1 MTRATTF
8 RAVAVFSGFLIAFL
22 MVMSVSRALFTNPTS
37 NDANAW
43 TSGNVVLVNEDA
55 TVDGGSPTYDE
66 TGSALYTITTMAPGD
81 SDTFCFE
88 VIYEGNL
95 DADIL
100 LDTVTITGVD
110 ENSISAEMNLTIDRY
125 TDAACTLGVAAVA
138 SGTLAAPGITETAW
152 QPAVPGTDE
161 SRWYEITVELDSAA
175 ANDMQDRTVDGVE
188 FEWLATNN

>member
-1 MTRATTF
+1 VTRATTF
-8 RAVAVFSGFLIAFL
+8 RAVAVFSGFLIAIL

-55 TVDGGSPTYDE
+55 LIDGGPPTYDE
-66 TGSALYTITTMAPGD
+66 TGSALFTITAMAPGD

-88 VIYEGNL
+88 VIYEGNI

-100 LDTVTITGVD
+100 LDSVAIAGVD
-110 ENSISAEMNLTIDRY
+110 ENSISGEMNLTIDRY
-125 TDAACTLGVAAVA
+125 TDSACTAGVAAVA

-152 QPAVPGTDE
+152 SPAAPGTDE

-175 ANDMQDRTVDGVE
+175 VNDMQDRTVDDVE